1 MRSRCPRGCPCPFQS
16 ATAQKRLAVT
26 VLSHATV
33 TECGRGGPG
42 ERARGRLI
50 YKWSGHGT
58 GNIVEI
64 GIPDNPIRVK
74 VSRFF
79 TATTAAPEKEKD
91 EKGGSKGGNASNSST
106 NNRTSIVALRARRDG
121 WDEDIG
127 RLYGCSNFQ
136 TTGIC

>member
-50 YKWSGHGT
+50 FKWSGHGT

-74 VSRFF
+74 VSRVF
-79 TATTAAPEKEKD
+79 TATTPAPEKERD
-91 EKGGSKGGNASNSST
+91 ENGGSEGGNASNSST
-106 NNRTSIVALRARRDG
+106 NKRPSIFVLNTRH
-121 WDEDIG
+121 
-127 RLYGCSNFQ
+127 
-136 TTGIC
+136 